1 MIDDKQKLLY
11 LMRLLQEETD
21 PAHPMNAAQISEKM
35 EIQYECSYDRKTIY
49 SDVKRLQA
57 YGMKIGQK
65 KGRSFGYY
73 VENQGFDLPELK
85 LLVDAV
91 QSSKFITQEK
101 SEELNKKLEDLTSR
115 DNAKQLHRQVFI
127 YNRIKA
133 DNDAIYTNVDAM
145 SEEEQFALLA
155 TDGMIVKR
163 PLLVGE
169 DFVFTGFKEAE
180 WEEKLLK

>member
-1 MIDDKQKLLY
+1 MIDDKQKLLF
-11 LMRLLQEETD
+11 LMRLLKEETD

-35 EIQYECSYDRKTIY
+35 EIQYGCSYDRKTIY

-91 QSSKFITQEK
+91 QSSKFITKEK
-101 SEELNKKLEDLTSR
+101 SEELIKKLEDLTSR

>member
-1 MIDDKQKLLY
+1 MESLDKVFFY
-11 LMRLLQEETD
+11 GFM
-21 PAHPMNAAQISEKM
+21 EKALGRNVDL
-35 EIQYECSYDRKTIY
+35 IL
-49 SDVKRLQA
+49 SDESK
-57 YGMKIGQK
+57 
-65 KGRSFGYY
+65 
-73 VENQGFDLPELK
+73 EL
-85 LLVDAV
+85 
-91 QSSKFITQEK
+91 I
-101 SEELNKKLEDLTSR
+101 KKLEDLTSR

>member
-35 EIQYECSYDRKTIY
+35 EIQYECSYDRKTIG

-73 VENQGFDLPELK
+73 VENQGFDLQELK

-91 QSSKFITQEK
+91 QSS
-101 SEELNKKLEDLTSR
+101 
-115 DNAKQLHRQVFI
+115 
-127 YNRIKA
+127 
-133 DNDAIYTNVDAM
+133 
-145 SEEEQFALLA
+145 
-155 TDGMIVKR
+155 
-163 PLLVGE
+163 
-169 DFVFTGFKEAE
+169 
-180 WEEKLLK
+180 

>member
-1 MIDDKQKLLY
+1 MASQD
-11 LMRLLQEETD
+11 
-21 PAHPMNAAQISEKM
+21 S
-35 EIQYECSYDRKTIY
+35 
-49 SDVKRLQA
+49 
-57 YGMKIGQK
+57 
-65 KGRSFGYY
+65 
-73 VENQGFDLPELK
+73 DLPEQK

-91 QSSKFITQEK
+91 QSSKFITKEK
-101 SEELNKKLEDLTSR
+101 SEELIKKLEDLTSR